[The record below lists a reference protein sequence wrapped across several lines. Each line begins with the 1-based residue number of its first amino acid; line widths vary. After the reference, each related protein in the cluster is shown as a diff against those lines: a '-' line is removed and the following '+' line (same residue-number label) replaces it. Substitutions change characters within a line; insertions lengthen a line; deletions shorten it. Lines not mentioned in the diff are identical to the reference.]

1 MPGTDGTPDY
11 DSGSHC
17 QTDDHDGQH
26 VHDLTADGHGRR
38 AGHALV
44 LADDE
49 QGGSPYHIM
58 SVKNKKKD
66 MEAQNI
72 KSS

>member
-26 VHDLTADGHGRR
+26 VHDLTAVCNGGRTF
-38 AGHALV
+38 G
-44 LADDE
+44 
-49 QGGSPYHIM
+49 
-58 SVKNKKKD
+58 SVKLSDN
-66 MEAQNI
+66 EQI
-72 KSS
+72 RHTI